1 MDGVSESKLNLKI
14 LVSCHK
20 PAKLILNDYFVPIQL
35 GAVEAKARFGGM
47 IRDDKGDN
55 ISDLNSMYCEM
66 TAQYYAW
73 KNMNLDYYG
82 FCHYRRYF
90 SFAKKKYIEDGYGNI
105 LEPYPDDSL
114 AQKYAMDEEAIKSLV
129 RENDIVI
136 SKRKDLHKMAEP
148 VNNVREHYKKAPHL
162 HVKDFDMM
170 IGIID
175 EKYPEYSEVAHEF
188 AKDHVMCFC
197 NMYILKK
204 ELFLKYAEFV
214 FGVLDEFCKRTDMS
228 HYDTEALR
236 TPGHLAER
244 LFNIFLLRIEKEKP
258 EIRIKELQT
267 VYFEKTEP
275 QEILKPAFG
284 DKKKIIPIVFA
295 AGNNYMAIF
304 ATCLQS
310 LIEHLNPEYN
320 YDVVLI
326 QTDVS
331 EENKKALVG
340 MCAAYENLSLRFFDA
355 TMLLSGYQLKANAH
369 ISEETYYRFLIQEA
383 LPDYEKVLYLDSDL
397 VINGD
402 IVELFETDI
411 NDYVLAATRDPDF
424 LGQINGANKETME
437 YIKTDF
443 RMKNPYDY
451 FQAGVLLF
459 NEKKMRERH
468 TLKEWLDL
476 ASVPRMY
483 NDQDVLNLEC
493 EGEVK
498 YIDMKWG
505 MIVDH
510 DHSRVKDVISYAPDA
525 IQKEYALAHANPM
538 IIHYAGFK
546 KPWYDPTED
555 YAQEFWKYARKT
567 VYYEELLQ
575 HITKF
580 WLRIERRQ
588 DEWKRRGIKR
598 RIKDGL
604 VKVYFAL
611 IPYGSKRWRLLRKI
625 RGKTF

>member
-1 MDGVSESKLNLKI
+1 MRKNREKLRI
-14 LVSCHK
+14 CVSCHK
-20 PAKLILNDYFVPIQL
+20 PAKIIENEVMRPIQL
-35 GAVEAKARFGGM
+35 GAADAKLKMKGA
-47 IRDDKGDN
+47 IRDNEGDN
-55 ISDLNSMYCEM
+55 ISELNPMYCEM

-73 KNMNLDYYG
+73 KNVDLNYYG

-90 SFAKKKYIEDGYGNI
+90 SFKKKRFIEDEYGNV
-105 LEPYPDDSL
+105 LEAYPSD
-114 AQKYAMDEEAIKSLV
+114 AMVQKYDLDEKSIESMVSKYDVL
-129 RENDIVI
+129 I
-136 SKRKDLHKMAEP
+136 SERKNLQKLGEP
-148 VNNVREHYKKAPHL
+148 WSTVREHYEKAPHL
-162 HVKDFDMM
+162 HVEDFDLMM
-170 IGIID
+170 KIID
-175 EKYPEYSEVAHEF
+175 EKYPEYSKVAHNF
-188 AKDHVMCFC
+188 AKGHVMCFC

-204 ELFLKYAEFV
+204 ELFFRYSEFV
-214 FGVLDEFCKRTDMS
+214 FGVLEEFCKRADMS
-228 HYDTEALR
+228 RYDTEALR

-244 LFNIFLLRIEKEKP
+244 LFNIFLLKIEQDNP
-258 EIRIKELQT
+258 ELKVKELQT
-267 VYFEKTEP
+267 VYFEKTAP
-275 QEILKPAFG
+275 QEMLAPAFQ
-284 DKKKIIPIVFA
+284 DAKKTIPIVFA
-295 AGNNYMAIF
+295 AGDDYMAIF

-310 LIEHLNPEYN
+310 LIEHLNKKYN

-331 EENKKALVG
+331 DDNKKTLQG
-340 MCAAYENLSLRFFDA
+340 MCELYDNLSLRFFDA
-355 TMLLSGYQLKANAH
+355 TSLLSGYELKANAH

-383 LPDYEKVLYLDSDL
+383 LPGYSKVLYLDSDL

-402 IVELFETDI
+402 IVELYETDI
-411 NDYVLAATRDPDF
+411 QDYILAATRDPDF
-424 LGQINGANKETME
+424 LGQINGANRETME

-443 RMKNPYDY
+443 KMKDPYNY

-459 NEKKMRERH
+459 NEDKMREKH
-468 TLKEWLDL
+468 SLTEWLDL
-476 ASVPRMY
+476 ASIPRLY

-510 DHSRVKDVISYAPDA
+510 DHSRVRDVISYAPDV
-525 IQKEYALAHANPM
+525 IQKEYAVAHANPM

-575 HITKF
+575 HITTF
-580 WLRIERRQ
+580 WLKMERVKS
-588 DEWKRRGIKR
+588 EWGRRGIKR
-598 RIKDGL
+598 RVKDGM
-604 VKVYFAL
+604 VKVYFTF
-611 IPYGSKRWRLLRKI
+611 IPYGSKRWRTLRRL